1 MANDWGGISVISNP
15 HAGDVFADEALAFE
29 LANGTVRITFAAARM
44 TEGAPPSETALVVLG
59 RLVMG
64 TESAQRFAVGL
75 FNFLKERGVA
85 IDETPPSGPARPN

>member
-1 MANDWGGISVISNP
+1 MAKEWGGIAVVPNP

-44 TEGAPPSETALVVLG
+44 TDGAPPSETALVVLG

-75 FNFLKERGVA
+75 FNFLNERGVTLDA
-85 IDETPPSGPARPN
+85 VEPSSPPKAN